1 MTSDTG
7 RAQLIKGFELG
18 QGMSKGAA
26 KTHVDNLE
34 TIIAALERNAQAPIG
49 DSSKFILRKVILG
62 TAMGGAGVAGLVF
75 GGGPGLLGVAMSII
89 MLRGGAHFFNSPAMA
104 KKWLDLYTVAERLNI
119 NQLQTMLPTRQA
131 VFADVFNYAFADD
144 PDRPIVAPGNIPEEK
159 IIKYLQEQ
167 ETVQSVPTADGLY
180 NTTPDETKMRFD
192 PDLRKLRDLN
202 ETQYVDVEGF
212 NRGMR
217 IANERTDLLDQAEN
231 NPQLQQGLTPQAR
244 KFIENP
250 QAEVPAGA
258 QAGMNMAQ
266 GIQPS
271 QQSAS
276 MYKAMFPGDSLG
288 AAIAE
293 KRSAG
298 AQPKT

>member
-1 MTSDTG
+1 
-7 RAQLIKGFELG
+7 
-18 QGMSKGAA
+18 
-26 KTHVDNLE
+26 
-34 TIIAALERNAQAPIG
+34 
-49 DSSKFILRKVILG
+49 
-62 TAMGGAGVAGLVF
+62 MGGGAFALA
-75 GGGPGLLGVAMSII
+75 GGPGLLAFAMSAV

-104 KKWLDLYTVAERLNI
+104 KKWLDLYTVAERLKI

-144 PDRPIVAPGNIPEEK
+144 PDRPIVAAGNIPEEK
-159 IIKYLQEQ
+159 IIKYLQDQ

-202 ETQYVDVEGF
+202 KPQFVEVEGF
-212 NRGMR
+212 NQGMR
-217 IANERTDLLDQAEN
+217 IANERTDMLDEAEN

-250 QAEVPAGA
+250 QVEE
-258 QAGMNMAQ
+258 GMNLAQ
-266 GIQPS
+266 GVQPS

-293 KRSAG
+293 KRAAG
-298 AQPKT
+298 ERLPYKT